1 MSVANKRAY
10 AATRN
15 YTLYVSSVKL
25 QHAKSMVWDKFI
37 IIKAVM
43 QHSCAEWVWMLD
55 ADAFIMNL
63 DIDLKK
69 VITAAVEQHNSTTLP
84 DVIIAKDCNGM
95 NAGSFLVRN
104 TLWTWQHLSDAWA
117 ANNASEIDRFEGWQ
131 EQAALSHM
139 VRNISGVADH
149 YAFAPQLSINAYSAA
164 TGCNVERPYQK
175 GDFVLHFVDRM
186 KQGIT
191 LASGWLNEIP
201 IDTADMPDAAVFSVW
216 PSIHTSQRCKS
227 VLVSMNGT
235 LGSSKSSFWERYCVM
250 REPHYIVNLGWPV
263 PAPAFIHKTA
273 VAYLRLQASKRTQ
286 D

>member
-1 MSVANKRAY
+1 MGKPVTSFVILLLLLAVCQLLASGTGSISTSTPAKVPAKQQFQHRPQCNGALEGIAVVAVAVTDNLRAHNHDKQQHVVQWMSVANKRAY

-164 TGCNVERPYQK
+164 TGCNVERPYQ
-175 GDFVLHFVDRM
+175 VST
-186 KQGIT
+186 QATST
-191 LASGWLNEIP
+191 LPCRGSTQSRDVSWL
-201 IDTADMPDAAVFSVW
+201 T
-216 PSIHTSQRCKS
+216 C
-227 VLVSMNGT
+227 
-235 LGSSKSSFWERYCVM
+235 
-250 REPHYIVNLGWPV
+250 
-263 PAPAFIHKTA
+263 
-273 VAYLRLQASKRTQ
+273 
-286 D
+286 